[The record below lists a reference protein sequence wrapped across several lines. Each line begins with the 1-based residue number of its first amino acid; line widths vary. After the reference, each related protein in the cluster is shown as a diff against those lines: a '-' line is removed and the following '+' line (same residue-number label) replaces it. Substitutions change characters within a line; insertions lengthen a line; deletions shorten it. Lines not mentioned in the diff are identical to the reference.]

1 MQALIDKNKLGG
13 QLTLKWQVTDL
24 YDRYREYAF
33 MVMTSRYEGC
43 PMSLIEG
50 AANRLPLVSFDIP
63 TGPKE
68 IISNGINGFLID
80 PESDDDMVEKIRKL
94 IEIPKLR
101 ITMSDEAYR
110 LKDSFASERILKQ
123 WKNLY
128 RKLS

>member
-1 MQALIDKNKLGG
+1 
-13 QLTLKWQVTDL
+13 
-24 YDRYREYAF
+24 
-33 MVMTSRYEGC
+33 
-43 PMSLIEG
+43 MSLIEG